1 MTSAYLR
8 TSAAFALIAA
18 LSIAPAAAQRQ
29 ITPEQRIQRLEDQV
43 RQVQKR
49 VFPKG
54 QPADTAGFADEPAAT
69 QTSVR
74 SLNDR
79 VGALERQLA
88 EVLRQTEENGHQVRQ
103 MQADLARYQQME
115 QRLQSLETRLR
126 DGALT
131 APAEGGAMVSN
142 SPAVSEP
149 VAVTSRP
156 VAPKVIDATG
166 AAPAADEP
174 ETDPAE
180 ESYNDG
186 FRLWQ
191 DKKYDQA
198 ITALRATASSFPKS
212 RWASWANNLAGRALL
227 DKGQPRAA
235 AEALLA
241 NYRSNPKGER
251 AADSLFYLGQ
261 SLMKLNQPA
270 QACKAY
276 SELEAVYGAS
286 IRGELQRLL
295 PGAKSAAGCD

>member
-8 TSAAFALIAA
+8 TSAAFAVMAA

-29 ITPEQRIQRLEDQV
+29 VTPEQRIQRLEDQV

-49 VFPKG
+49 IFPKG
-54 QPADTAGFADEPAAT
+54 QPADTAGFPNEPAAT
-69 QTSVR
+69 QASVR
-74 SLNDR
+74 SLDDR

-88 EVLRQTEENGHQVRQ
+88 EVLRQTEENGNQVRQ
-103 MQADLARYQQME
+103 MQADLARFQQME
-115 QRLQSLETRLR
+115 QRLQALETSVRN
-126 DGALT
+126 GVSA
-131 APAEGGAMVSN
+131 APAGGVVN
-142 SPAVSEP
+142 NDSPSPSAP
-149 VAVTSRP
+149 VAVSTRP
-156 VAPKVIDATG
+156 AAPGAKPTA
-166 AAPAADEP
+166 AAPASEEP
-174 ETDPAE
+174 ASDPAE
-180 ESYNDG
+180 ASYNDG

-227 DKGQPRAA
+227 DKGQPRPA

-241 NYRSNPKGER
+241 NYRANPKGER
-251 AADSLFYLGQ
+251 APDSLFYLGQ
-261 SLMKLNQPA
+261 ALMKLNQPS

-295 PGAKSAAGCD
+295 PDAKAAAGCD